1 MIRDAPGG
9 GQRRAR
15 ERERRLTEAYLS
27 AGAGPDAVPAVP
39 AAIRAAIDALVV
51 AHQSN
56 IDLSGDDR
64 INAFRAGMLRRCP
77 ATLETPELRSV
88 IEHAICHSAAW
99 EPPDLIEGAIAAVAA
114 VRRQGLA
121 VAVVSNT
128 GLAPG
133 PYVEQALSE
142 RELGPLVDEW
152 IWSDEVLSWKPG
164 QAIFT
169 AALDALG
176 VRADA
181 AAFVGDTPEADV
193 IGARQAGFATVVQVG
208 EKRVA
213 GLEADIQLASVA
225 DLPAAIAG

>member
-1 MIRDAPGG
+1 M
-9 GQRRAR
+9 
-15 ERERRLTEAYLS
+15 TEAYLS
-27 AGAGPDAVPAVP
+27 AGAGPDAATAVP
-39 AAIRAAIDALVV
+39 AAIRTAIDALVV

-64 INAFRAGMLRRCP
+64 ISAFRGEMLRRCP
-77 ATLETPELRSV
+77 ATVETPELRGV

-99 EPPDLIEGAIAAVAA
+99 EPPELIEGAIAAVAA
-114 VRRQGLA
+114 LRRQGLD

-133 PYVEQALSE
+133 SYVEQALSE
-142 RELGPLVDEW
+142 RELGPLVNEW

-176 VRADA
+176 VAADA

-208 EKRVA
+208 GKRIA

-225 DLPAAIAG
+225 DLPAAIAR